1 MKIKQVVANY
11 RGLTELLRMPVPPVL
26 ARSLSRRADA
36 LADIVYE
43 HDLMVTE
50 LRERHKVP
58 NPPPPGYLMPS
69 EYIKE
74 YHSFLQEERDVEIDP
89 LRWETI
95 ESLKG
100 PDGKPMVIAGNVIDS
115 LLGLLKEFP
124 DEP

>member
-1 MKIKQVVANY
+1 MKIKQAVNNY
-11 RGLTELLRMPVPPVL
+11 RGLTELLRMPVPPVM

-43 HDLMVTE
+43 HDLKVTE
-50 LRERHKVP
+50 LREQHKVP

-69 EYIKE
+69 EYIRE
-74 YHSFLQEERDVEIDP
+74 YHSFLQEERDIEISP

-100 PDGKPMVIAGNVIDS
+100 ADGKPMVIPGSIIDN
-115 LLGLLKEFP
+115 LLGAFEESQ